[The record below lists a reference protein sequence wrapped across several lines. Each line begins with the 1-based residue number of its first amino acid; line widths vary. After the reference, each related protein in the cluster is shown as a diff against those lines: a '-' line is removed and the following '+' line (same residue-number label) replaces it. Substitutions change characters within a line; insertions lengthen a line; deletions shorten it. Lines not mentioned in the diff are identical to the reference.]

1 MPVMSILDR
10 PLAGWQMKRG
20 SVLNVLKQVSG
31 TQVIDRPMPIVG
43 MVSTTVSIVTVPV
56 VTMPIVS
63 MSIVSMSIR
72 PGFTFRVFVRFVQI
86 RVVGSFRVRV
96 RRTRPGCIMF
106 FFFAKNHFFIR
117 RKGFDYRLPS
127 TLRED
132 TSSTTGTPVSE
143 IRQVERLV
151 IETSLNKPTR

>member
-1 MPVMSILDR
+1 M
-10 PLAGWQMKRG
+10 
-20 SVLNVLKQVSG
+20 LKKVSG

-43 MVSTTVSIVTVPV
+43 MISTTMPV
-56 VTMPIVS
+56 VT
-63 MSIVSMSIR
+63 MSIR

-143 IRQVERLV
+143 IRHVERLV

>member
-1 MPVMSILDR
+1 
-10 PLAGWQMKRG
+10 MKRG

-43 MVSTTVSIVTVPV
+43 MVSTTVSIVTVSIVTVSIVTVPV
-56 VTMPIVS
+56 VTMPIVT

-86 RVVGSFRVRV
+86 RVVGSFRLRV

-132 TSSTTGTPVSE
+132 TSSTTGAPVSE

>member
-56 VTMPIVS
+56 VTMP
-63 MSIVSMSIR
+63 IVSMSIR

>member
-20 SVLNVLKQVSG
+20 SVLNVLKKVSG

-43 MVSTTVSIVTVPV
+43 MISTTMPV
-56 VTMPIVS
+56 VT
-63 MSIVSMSIR
+63 MSIR

-132 TSSTTGTPVSE
+132 TSSTTGAPVSE